1 MAFLLL
7 EGWSKERCNKGGA
20 VKRGLGGGEPDWK
33 ELKTKE

>member
-7 EGWSKERCNKGGA
+7 DAWRKERCNKG
-20 VKRGLGGGEPDWK
+20 KRELGGGEPDWK